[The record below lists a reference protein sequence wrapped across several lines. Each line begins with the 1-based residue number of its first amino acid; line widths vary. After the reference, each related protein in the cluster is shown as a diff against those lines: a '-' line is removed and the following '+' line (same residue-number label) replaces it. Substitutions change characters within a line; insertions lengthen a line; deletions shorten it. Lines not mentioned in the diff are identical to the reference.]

1 MNDYTHITMVLDR
14 SGSMESIRHD
24 VIGGVNS
31 FVSVQKDAPG
41 RATFSL
47 IQFDSQNPYE
57 VIHNAVPMA
66 EVPALTADTFRP
78 RASTPLLDALGK
90 TIQRLELKLAD
101 WRAEERPGKVIIVV
115 MTDGQENASR
125 RYSAKRIRDLI
136 KVKEQLLGWEFVFLS
151 SDLRA
156 VKDSHHQGIAPSKSM
171 FVSDV
176 FFQEAI
182 EDLASNVRAYRVGEK
197 PDLEWKDSDRAKH
210 S

>member
-24 VIGGVNS
+24 VIGGVNA

-57 VIHNAVPMA
+57 VIHDAVPMA

-156 VKDSHHQGIAPSKSM
+156 VNDSHHQGIAPSKSM